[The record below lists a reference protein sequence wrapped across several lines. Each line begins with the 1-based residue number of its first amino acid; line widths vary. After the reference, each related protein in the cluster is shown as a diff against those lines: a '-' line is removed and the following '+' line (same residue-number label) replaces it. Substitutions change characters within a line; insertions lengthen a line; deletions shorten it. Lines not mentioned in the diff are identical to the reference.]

1 MKNKDQGAWGL
12 DPEGRDRA
20 EGADGHV
27 LEPIQYEDSD
37 VTAIQ
42 RSSGLQWT
50 QRAVP
55 TWLSKR
61 FLSVVPN
68 VM

>member
-1 MKNKDQGAWGL
+1 MKNKDQGAWRL

-20 EGADGHV
+20 EEANGHV
-27 LEPIQYEDSD
+27 VKPIQHEDSD
-37 VTAIQ
+37 VIAIQ